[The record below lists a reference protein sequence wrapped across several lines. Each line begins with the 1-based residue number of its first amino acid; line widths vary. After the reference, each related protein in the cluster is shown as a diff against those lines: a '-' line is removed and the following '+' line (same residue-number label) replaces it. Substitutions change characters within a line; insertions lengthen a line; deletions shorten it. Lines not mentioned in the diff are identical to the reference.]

1 MFSKAKTPLSFLF
14 NIVVQYIQ
22 ILCTFNFMFV
32 ALTTRRSVLPLA
44 VSELFIS
51 WICHRILPSS
61 TYLTQVYDDTDWW
74 ISRHQ
79 TLGREVQPHDL
90 CWR

>member
-1 MFSKAKTPLSFLF
+1 
-14 NIVVQYIQ
+14 
-22 ILCTFNFMFV
+22 MFV

-44 VSELFIS
+44 ISELFIS
-51 WICHRILPSS
+51 WMCHRVFPSS

-74 ISRHQ
+74 ISRYQ
-79 TLGREVQPHDL
+79 TLGREVQPHEL